1 MSVDEAISVFTTYSL
16 KEKEEFLAH
25 LMYELT
31 VLMRD
36 NYEVGGDRFT
46 NQQRARRINEIQ
58 HRISAFLWSLL
69 RQDPQDQQGDWLV
82 RTILEQPD
90 DSGLERQLREAFA
103 RLANQRLT
111 IA

>member
-46 NQQRARRINEIQ
+46 N
-58 HRISAFLWSLL
+58 
-69 RQDPQDQQGDWLV
+69 
-82 RTILEQPD
+82 
-90 DSGLERQLREAFA
+90 
-103 RLANQRLT
+103 
-111 IA
+111 